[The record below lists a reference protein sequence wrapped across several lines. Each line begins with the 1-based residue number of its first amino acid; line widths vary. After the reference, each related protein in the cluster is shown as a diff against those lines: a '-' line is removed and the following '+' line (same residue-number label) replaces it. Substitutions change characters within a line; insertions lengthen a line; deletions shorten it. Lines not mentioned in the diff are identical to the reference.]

1 MIFVQTSR
9 KSGAKLVERVTDGWH
24 PNRSEKPEVSVNP
37 EVVYQKHLGLGG
49 AFTESAAVNYQ
60 NLDDASKK
68 EFMTNYFDPDQGS
81 GYNIGRIHM
90 NSCDFSLGN
99 WACQPT
105 PESEFSIEHY
115 EAAILPM
122 IRDAQAMLGRK
133 IKLVVSPWS
142 PPSWMKTTGEMN
154 NGGQLK
160 PEYREQWANYYV
172 QFIQALQAKGFDIWG
187 LTTQNEPEAVQIW
200 DSCIYSPEEER
211 DFIRDHLGPALH
223 KNGLQDIN
231 IVCWDHNRDNL
242 YQRASI
248 ILSDAEAA
256 KYVWGS
262 GFHWYMD
269 NAFDNVQAVH
279 DAFPDKGLLF
289 TEGCQEGGP
298 HHGEWEVAERY
309 GESIISDFNRW
320 TCGWLDWNLLLD
332 HTGGPNHVGNLCS
345 APILASRTG
354 TEIEVQPS
362 QLYLQHLSPRFIPE
376 GSHRVLSASSRDNLK
391 VVAFK
396 RPDHKI
402 TLVVMNQSN
411 QGYEFQIGL
420 SGQYLQTDIPARSMQ
435 TYVI

>member
-1 MIFVQTSR
+1 MQTRPTHPWQVDRAEMPEISIN
-9 KSGAKLVERVTDGWH
+9 KAVE
-24 PNRSEKPEVSVNP
+24 
-37 EVVYQKHLGLGG
+37 YQTHLGLGG

-60 NLDDASKK
+60 RLNSTAKK
-68 EFMTNYFDPDQGS
+68 QFLTEYFDPDQGS

-105 PESEFSIEHY
+105 EDSAFSIDHY
-115 EAAILPM
+115 EQAILPM
-122 IRDAQAMLGRK
+122 IRDAQRFLGTK

-142 PPSWMKTTGEMN
+142 PPTWMKTTGEMN

-172 QFIQALQAKGFDIWG
+172 KFIHALHEKGFEVWG

-200 DSCIYSPEEER
+200 DSCIYSAEEER
-211 DFIRDHLGPALH
+211 DFIRDYLGPALH
-223 KNGLQDIN
+223 ANNLKNIN
-231 IVCWDHNRDNL
+231 VVCWDHNRDNL
-242 YQRASI
+242 YQRASV
-248 ILSDAEAA
+248 ILSDPEAA
-256 KYVWGS
+256 QYVWGA

-298 HHGEWEVAERY
+298 HHGEWDVAERY
-309 GESIISDFNRW
+309 GESVISDFNKW
-320 TCGWLDWNLLLD
+320 TAGWLDWNLLLD

-345 APILASRTG
+345 APIMN
-354 TEIEVQPS
+354 TESGESIEIQPS
-362 QLYLQHLSPRFIPE
+362 QRYLQHLSPRFIPE
-376 GSHRVLSASSRDNLK
+376 GSVRILSASARDDLH

-396 RPDHKI
+396 RPDAKI
-402 TLVVMNQSN
+402 AVVVMNASEDD
-411 QGYEFQIGL
+411 YEFQLGCD
-420 SGQYLQTDIPARSMQ
+420 GQYLPTDIPARAMQ
-435 TYVI
+435 TYVF